1 MRFLWQYQ
9 MVQLLDF
16 ECGIAKVPLFNQVT
30 NGKCRISEIADWFQQ
45 HITRTA
51 LKLDKLTENHTSD
64 REALGLLGA
73 LR

>member
-1 MRFLWQYQ
+1 
-9 MVQLLDF
+9 MVQLLDS

-30 NGKCRISEIADWFQQ
+30 NRKCRISEIADWFQQ
-45 HITRTA
+45 HIIRAA

-73 LR
+73 LDRKSVV